1 VPREKSRGIRV
12 CIGCRESA
20 MNEEDIKRLLSR
32 VSIYMNQ
39 GWKKHSVGNLQVI
52 MFKRDR
58 YMTIKI
64 DPNTK
69 IMSTVYE
76 TK

>member
-1 VPREKSRGIRV
+1 
-12 CIGCRESA
+12 